1 MDKGVWYM
9 KYTRIVQNE
18 DKSYSIYFDDDFYT
32 IFYQYYEGDSYFNIV
47 YRLFG
52 LLPQD
57 FYHYVGATYNAY
69 FKPSKYVNGFI
80 YTLFKEKKDAIKFAN
95 EIDKRIDYCVK
106 RGDFN

>member
-1 MDKGVWYM
+1 M

-18 DKSYSIYFDDDFYT
+18 DKSYSVYFNDDFYT
-32 IFYQYYEGDSYFNIV
+32 IFYQYYDGDSYFNVV

-57 FYHYVGATYNAY
+57 FYHYIGATYHAY
-69 FKPSKYVNGFI
+69 FKPSKYLSNFI
-80 YTLFKEKKDAIKFAN
+80 YTLFKEKNDAIKFAN
-95 EIDKRIDYCVK
+95 EIDNRIEYCVK